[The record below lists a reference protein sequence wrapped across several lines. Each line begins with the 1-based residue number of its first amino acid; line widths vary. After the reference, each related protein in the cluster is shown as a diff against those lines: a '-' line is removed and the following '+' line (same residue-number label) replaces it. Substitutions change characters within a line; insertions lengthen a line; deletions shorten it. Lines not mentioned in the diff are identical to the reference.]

1 MTLYLAKIRGAIYS
15 RVMKLRLYFT
25 WIFVIAV
32 LAGAGILAAQ
42 NMPPNG
48 LITSN
53 PVYKP
58 DFSRESQPLPTSVIA
73 WDATMKTTNVPQGTL
88 AARFVFY
95 FTNVASQV
103 QVMQVT
109 NISKVSRIP
118 TSGVTTKQA
127 TFLLP
132 RTVSV
137 TNVIWVTNSASLPV
151 TIGTVHPSCGC
162 TTAQLPPL
170 PWTLLPGTN
179 GQIGVTVNL
188 AGKFGTIVKT
198 VHVGTDRGSRDLIVQ
213 IGIVP
218 LQDRPLTDAE
228 RARQMA
234 IAKVDRQ
241 AVFRN
246 DCATCHMNNGQY
258 KYGKELYDADC
269 GICHESEHR
278 ASMVPDLHSLKVAT
292 NEEFWRTWISHGKAG
307 SFMPAFATSDGGPLN
322 DNQIASLASYLNS
335 AIPTRVPPSQ

>member
-1 MTLYLAKIRGAIYS
+1 MLLSLAKIGGTIYS
-15 RVMKLRLYFT
+15 HPMKLRLYFV
-25 WIFVIAV
+25 WFSVISI
-32 LAGAGILAAQ
+32 LAAAGILVAQ
-42 NMPPNG
+42 NTPSNA

-58 DFSRESQPLPTSVIA
+58 DFSHESEPMPADIIA
-73 WDATMKTTNVPQGTL
+73 WDATMKMTNVPAGSL
-88 AARFVFY
+88 SAHFVFY

-103 QVMQVT
+103 QVM
-109 NISKVSRIP
+109 
-118 TSGVTTKQA
+118 
-127 TFLLP
+127 
-132 RTVSV
+132 SV
-137 TNVIWVTNSASLPV
+137 TNVTEVSRAASRTSSKPGSLLMTSTEPVTNVVWVTNSVAQPV

-188 AGKFGTIVKT
+188 AGKFGTVTKT

-213 IGIVP
+213 IAILP
-218 LQDRPLTDAE
+218 QDNKPLTDAE
-228 RARQMA
+228 LARQMA

-241 AVFRN
+241 AVFKN
-246 DCATCHMNNGQY
+246 DCATCHMNRGQY

-269 GICHESEHR
+269 GICHEAEHR

-292 NEEFWRTWISHGKAG
+292 NEDFWRTWIAHGKAG
-307 SFMPAFATSDGGPLN
+307 SFMPAFATSDGGPLS
-322 DNQIASLASYLNS
+322 DIQIASLAAYLSS
-335 AIPTRVPPSQ
+335 AIPSRVPPSQ